1 MFGNNEIQ
9 INREQEKALIGL
21 LEERATQARL
31 NAGDGTDAV
40 VNFGIGSWE
49 LKKLLES
56 KGFVVDSVVDRFTQ
70 RPVWNF
76 AGVASNFI
84 EVLSAIRGDST
95 IEAGVKRS
103 ATVALNKIFEKV
115 ESHRRRLET
124 SASHNAFAP
133 LVGSN
138 GVFGGNGV
146 QNLVR
151 QHNDIVSGMRF
162 LNENEW
168 SFVAVDGHIVRI
180 EVGGHMV
187 ALVSPKPVID
197 DNELRVEWAVI
208 PTNDWETPFR
218 VISQRVSHNLGWNHP
233 IVTISD
239 AREIVAVTKATFA
252 KEADTFL
259 SQTDEN
265 LVLLIEQIKDEFG
278 IALEIVSPQ
287 VAVA

>member
-1 MFGNNEIQ
+1 MFGVNEIQ

-31 NAGDGTDAV
+31 NAGNETNAV
-40 VNFGIGSWE
+40 IRFGIGSWQ
-49 LKKLLES
+49 LKKLLEDN
-56 KGFVVDSVVDRFTQ
+56 GFEVNSVDDRFTQ
-70 RPVWNF
+70 RPTWNF
-76 AGVASNFI
+76 AGIASEFI
-84 EVLSAIRGDST
+84 EVLSLIRSDHT
-95 IEAGVKRS
+95 VEAGTKRS
-103 ATVALNKIFEKV
+103 ATVALNKIFEQV
-115 ESHRRRLET
+115 ESHRCRAET
-124 SASHNAFAP
+124 AASNNAFAP
-133 LVGSN
+133 LFGGN
-138 GVFGGNGV
+138 GIFGGNGV

-162 LNENEW
+162 LNENDW

-180 EVGGHMV
+180 EVGGHKV

-197 DNELRVEWAVI
+197 DNEMRVEWAVI
-208 PTNDWETPFR
+208 PANDWETPFM
-218 VISQRVSHNLGWNHP
+218 VISQRVSHNFGWNHP

-239 AREIVAVTKATFA
+239 AREILAVTKATFA
-252 KEADTFL
+252 KEAETFL